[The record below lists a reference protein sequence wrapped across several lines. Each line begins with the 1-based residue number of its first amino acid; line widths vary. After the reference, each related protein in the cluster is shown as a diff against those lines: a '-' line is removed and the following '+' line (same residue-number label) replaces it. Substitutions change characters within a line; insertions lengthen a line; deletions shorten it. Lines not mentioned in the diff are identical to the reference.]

1 MLNPPY
7 PFMAPM
13 MGPHGIMPRHHPG
26 AVNAAPTPIMMQTP
40 IQAPEPESLPSNKE
54 ALGER
59 LYLEVEKF
67 EPKDA
72 GKITGMLLEMQI
84 EQIHNML
91 RNDLQLKRW
100 VDEAKE
106 VLNASPA

>member
-1 MLNPPY
+1 MLNQPY
-7 PFMAPM
+7 PFMVPM
-13 MGPHGIMPRHHPG
+13 MGPHGMMPRYHPG
-26 AVNAAPTPIMMQTP
+26 TVNGVPMPAMMQTP
-40 IQAPEPESLPSNKE
+40 TRVPEPESLPNNKE

-106 VLNASPA
+106 VLTAAPA